1 MSEQIEKEILK
12 ILKSQEKVLENHG
25 KMLEKLEKGQL
36 KLEKIQEKQGNEL
49 DLVRNELDLV
59 RNGLDFVSKDLRN
72 FSGHFAVFEHE
83 FGLKVDLL
91 FEKYESDYKE
101 HKEFK
106 KDIESLKN
114 DSFKHDVQIEHLSKK
129 IATA

>member
-1 MSEQIEKEILK
+1 M
-12 ILKSQEKVLENHG
+12 KV
-25 KMLEKLEKGQL
+25 
-36 KLEKIQEKQGNEL
+36 EKQG
-49 DLVRNELDLV
+49 NELDLV

-91 FEKYESDYKE
+91 FEKYGSDYKE

>member
-25 KMLEKLEKGQL
+25 KMLEILEKGQL
-36 KLEKIQEKQGNEL
+36 KLEKIQEKQG
-49 DLVRNELDLV
+49 NELDLV

-91 FEKYESDYKE
+91 FEKYGSDYKE